1 MHRRL
6 WLLAGAAAAVLLLA
20 ASATATTKVAGSA
33 QGSTLAAAPFA
44 QSWAHV
50 PRTPAGRK
58 AKSVLVFGMEQDIV
72 GFNTAISSENAYWA
86 AITGNTPILRGAYI
100 IDQNA
105 SYHLDLASSV
115 TATKSNLTITI
126 RPDAYWY
133 WGSKAKT
140 PVTNQDVLYTWQQFM
155 NPNNDVAS
163 RTGYDQI
170 TGYKL
175 KGTKTIVFTWKKP
188 FADYRDLFGLI
199 YPSKAVAGQ
208 DFNKFWSDCVCG
220 NDGAP
225 VSDGPFYMSNY
236 TKGQGLTLKVNPD
249 WYGAKPKLK
258 EVDFKII
265 TDTNSEIQA
274 MRGGEVDAIA
284 PSPQTALSELQGQAN
299 LVYSAVTA
307 FYQEHVDIQFG
318 PKSNPLLHAPW
329 FRHAVMMGMDR
340 PSLIKA
346 LYSQL
351 APGMKPLNNLEYM
364 VGDSAIPHF
373 ATWNFSQKKANAL
386 LAAHCTGGPSKPTAN
401 NTAIWTC
408 GGQKAELKYETTAGN
423 QRRATSTAIWTQQL
437 KSVGIQLDANI
448 VPSTTLFGTD
458 LPNHDYDLA
467 EYAWVGA
474 PDPSGFDAIWG
485 CGGDSNYTSYC
496 NRKVTNLFNA
506 GDSELDPTKR
516 QADYEQ
522 ADQLMSVDVPAI
534 PLYSQPSI
542 LVYKKGILGMDKSN
556 NPTLVGPTWNIET
569 WAWSS

>member
-33 QGSTLAAAPFA
+33 RGSTLAAAPFA
-44 QSWAHV
+44 QSWAQV
-50 PRTPAGRK
+50 PRTTAGRK
-58 AKSVLVFGMEQDIV
+58 AKSVLVFGMEQDVV
-72 GFNTAISSENAYWA
+72 GFNVLISSENAFWA
-86 AITGNTPILRGAYI
+86 AVTGNTPVIRGAYI

-105 SYHLDLASSV
+105 DYHLDLASSV
-115 TATKSNLTITI
+115 TATKTNLTITL
-126 RPDAYWY
+126 RPDAFWF
-133 WGSKAKT
+133 WQGHAKS
-140 PVTNQDVLYTWQQFM
+140 PVTNQDIVYTWQQIM
-155 NPNNDVAS
+155 NPNNDVSS

-175 KGTKTIVFTWKKP
+175 KGTKTVVFTWSKP

-199 YPSKAVAGQ
+199 MPSKALAGL
-208 DFNKFWSDCVCG
+208 DFNKLWSNCVCG

-225 VSDGPFYMSNY
+225 VSDGPFYVSNY
-236 TKGQGLTLKVNPD
+236 TKGQGMTLKANNT
-249 WYGAKPKLK
+249 WYGAKPKLT

-274 MRGGEVDAIA
+274 MRGGEVDAIN
-284 PSPQTALSELQGQAN
+284 PSPQTALAELKSQSTLN
-299 LVYSAVTA
+299 YSAVTA

-340 PSLIKA
+340 NSLIKA
-346 LYSQL
+346 LYSDI

-364 VGDSAIPHF
+364 VGPSAIPHF
-373 ATWNFSQKKANAL
+373 ATWNFSQKKARDL
-386 LAAHCTGGPSKPTAN
+386 LAKHCTGGPSAPAAN

-408 GGQKAELKYETTAGN
+408 AGQKAELKYETTAGN

-437 KSVGIQLDANI
+437 KSIGIQLDANI
-448 VPSTTLFGTD
+448 KPSTTVFGTD

-467 EYAWVGA
+467 EYAWVGS

-496 NRKVTNLFNA
+496 NRKVTNLFDA
-506 GDSELDPTKR
+506 GDQELDPTKR

-522 ADQLMSVDVPAI
+522 ADLLMSNDIPAV

-542 LVYKKGILGMDKSN
+542 MVWKKGISGMTN
-556 NPTLVGPTWNIET
+556 NPTNVGFSWNMES
-569 WAWSS
+569 WAWTS